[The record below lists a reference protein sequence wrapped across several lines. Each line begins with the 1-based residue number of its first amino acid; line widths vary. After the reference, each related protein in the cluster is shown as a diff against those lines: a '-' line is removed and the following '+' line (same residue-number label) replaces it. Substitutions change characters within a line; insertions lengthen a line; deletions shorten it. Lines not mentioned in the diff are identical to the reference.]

1 MRQKCVHVA
10 QNVVVALAEELGNFK
25 GRGGRAAGV
34 EGDGRGEVFREEK
47 GSLTHDEP
55 PKFSSAAIM

>member
-1 MRQKCVHVA
+1 M
-10 QNVVVALAEELGNFK
+10 LMLLPEELGNLK
-25 GRGGRAAGV
+25 GRGGRTAGV
-34 EGDGRGEVFREEK
+34 ERDGRGEVFRRKK

>member
-1 MRQKCVHVA
+1 MIVTLSKKLS
-10 QNVVVALAEELGNFK
+10 NLK

-34 EGDGRGEVFREEK
+34 QRDGRGEVFRRKK